1 MKILK
6 YLIKDCFTWFDI
18 IVISFCAV
26 YVKTT
31 WVIVLV
37 VILSIFIQGYLIGI
51 LKAWEKDN
59 EKPN

>member
-1 MKILK
+1 MKILRF
-6 YLIKDCFTWFDI
+6 LVKDRFTWFDV

-31 WVIVLV
+31 WVIILVIVLSMF
-37 VILSIFIQGYLIGI
+37 LQGYLIGI

-59 EKPN
+59 G